1 MERNC
6 LVAMME
12 LPIFATKSIYTVMT
26 DYEYILKQARKFHYS
41 KWTDEELRKCVDMLP
56 NLSRE
61 ELTALTMNKWTRE
74 AKILRENIFNILF
87 KEQIGKR
94 EERIKNME
102 TKDLIAEF
110 QDRKSGNVS
119 LCRVELR
126 ERYQSGRDMREIA
139 TAFNN
144 SGERDQSWLKKQENT
159 KKDGEQ

>member
-1 MERNC
+1 M
-6 LVAMME
+6 
-12 LPIFATKSIYTVMT
+12 S

-61 ELTALTMNKWTRE
+61 ELKSLTMNKWTRE
-74 AKILRENIFNILF
+74 AKNLRENIFNILF
-87 KEQIGKR
+87 ADKIGIREQ
-94 EERIKNME
+94 RIKDMD
-102 TKDLIAEF
+102 TAELVNEF
-110 QDRKSGNVS
+110 NDKKSGNVS

-126 ERYQSGRDMREIA
+126 ERYQSGRDMQEIA

>member
-1 MERNC
+1 
-6 LVAMME
+6 
-12 LPIFATKSIYTVMT
+12 MT
-26 DYEYILKQARKFHYS
+26 DYEYILKQAKKFHYS

-61 ELTALTMNKWTRE
+61 ELKALTMNKWTRE
-74 AKILRENIFNILF
+74 TKILRENIFNILF
-87 KEQIGKR
+87 ADKIGIREQ
-94 EERIKNME
+94 RIKDMD
-102 TKDLIAEF
+102 TAELVNEF
-110 QDRKSGNVS
+110 NDKKSGNVS

-126 ERYQSGRDMREIA
+126 ERYQSGRDMQEIA

>member
-1 MERNC
+1 M
-6 LVAMME
+6 VAMME
-12 LPIFATKSIYTVMT
+12 LPIFATKLIYTVMT

-87 KEQIGKR
+87 ADKIGIREQ
-94 EERIKNME
+94 RIKDMD
-102 TKDLIAEF
+102 TAELVNEF
-110 QDRKSGNVS
+110 NDKKSGNVS

-126 ERYQSGRDMREIA
+126 ERYQSGRDMQEIA